1 MEYTKNKRENI
12 FPIHKL
18 YTSEIDNNSTDFTE
32 KLNESNKF
40 SHEKLIGNYIIEK
53 LLNKGRKS
61 KVFLAKHII
70 TEEKVA
76 IKILDK
82 KLFKSDILSLKHIKK
97 EIQILKMVKHENII
111 KLLEIIENNNK
122 IYLIKNY
129 YLNELLSLIAKNKK
143 LSEEKA
149 LYYFSQFING
159 LHYLHENGICHR
171 NIRPDNLLLDENY
184 EKLKIIDFGLSTKYA
199 KNELLN
205 SPVGAIIYAPPEMHL
220 SEKYSGELIDI
231 WNAGLVLYIM
241 VCGCLPFNEEDEE
254 RNINHIITGLYEIP
268 SNVSNY
274 CTELIKSCLQVDPNK
289 RINFEKL
296 NNFINYTK
304 GLIFDINL
312 IPLDENIIEECRRY
326 LGNNNEDKIDQVEY
340 SVKNNIFN
348 EFNSLYYL
356 LLKKMKRNGY
366 ESISDLS
373 SNKFKY
379 YISNFDPLNESGFV
393 FKEKKSTNFIYKKSN
408 INKINKSY
416 INDRITK
423 ESLKNASYKKNIF
436 CSPLTI
442 NNYVA
447 NTNSFSGRNDRKNK
461 KFTKPV
467 MNENNMSCKNI
478 MKAIIKL
485 DNINFDINNNSD
497 CKIKNVISISPNIN
511 LNKTNKNNLSSKF
524 FIKKILLNSYSS
536 WKNSKISSD
545 AMNRY
550 NNSNNNNNEKENNL
564 IDRNNLNNTNFNI
577 YNSTLLS
584 SMRDLKNLK
593 EKLNSNENIHIL
605 RNKNNEEEKNR
616 KTISFMKKIKD
627 ISINKNINIYE
638 RKTDFNKNFYSEKI
652 DINNK
657 TNNFDENNDNS
668 MNILTEDKPLENF
681 KISNNFCSNNLN
693 GNKYNI
699 YNKFNETH
707 FSSNSNNIIID
718 DIVRKKL
725 KVKKKAIKRGASVM
739 IKNVAKDKRNNDG
752 FFQKENRSISIK
764 NNIKLIGKQ
773 KIIQKNIIKSGNNYY
788 IIHKKNKTPSF
799 SNNIFDYKNKTLY
812 LKEKDKHL
820 ENDNIN
826 EKNNKN
832 SIDLECYK
840 TNSYE
845 IGVLDLC
852 CLKIESLDN
861 IKENINNGL
870 KIKKIKYNNV
880 KNNKYK
886 CYQLGN
892 IFEIEVLTLDNFLY
906 LNNIKNNKKENIPLS
921 KKENKQNKKS
931 LSYIIFKTKKNDIKK
946 CINSFLKE
954 I

>member
-1 MEYTKNKRENI
+1 
-12 FPIHKL
+12 
-18 YTSEIDNNSTDFTE
+18 
-32 KLNESNKF
+32 
-40 SHEKLIGNYIIEK
+40 
-53 LLNKGRKS
+53 
-61 KVFLAKHII
+61 
-70 TEEKVA
+70 
-76 IKILDK
+76 
-82 KLFKSDILSLKHIKK
+82 
-97 EIQILKMVKHENII
+97 
-111 KLLEIIENNNK
+111 
-122 IYLIKNY
+122 
-129 YLNELLSLIAKNKK
+129 
-143 LSEEKA
+143 
-149 LYYFSQFING
+149 
-159 LHYLHENGICHR
+159 
-171 NIRPDNLLLDENY
+171 
-184 EKLKIIDFGLSTKYA
+184 
-199 KNELLN
+199 
-205 SPVGAIIYAPPEMHL
+205 
-220 SEKYSGELIDI
+220 
-231 WNAGLVLYIM
+231 
-241 VCGCLPFNEEDEE
+241 
-254 RNINHIITGLYEIP
+254 
-268 SNVSNY
+268 
-274 CTELIKSCLQVDPNK
+274 
-289 RINFEKL
+289 
-296 NNFINYTK
+296 
-304 GLIFDINL
+304 
-312 IPLDENIIEECRRY
+312 
-326 LGNNNEDKIDQVEY
+326 
-340 SVKNNIFN
+340 
-348 EFNSLYYL
+348 
-356 LLKKMKRNGY
+356 
-366 ESISDLS
+366 
-373 SNKFKY
+373 
-379 YISNFDPLNESGFV
+379 
-393 FKEKKSTNFIYKKSN
+393 
-408 INKINKSY
+408 
-416 INDRITK
+416 
-423 ESLKNASYKKNIF
+423 
-436 CSPLTI
+436 
-442 NNYVA
+442 
-447 NTNSFSGRNDRKNK
+447 
-461 KFTKPV
+461 
-467 MNENNMSCKNI
+467 
-478 MKAIIKL
+478 
-485 DNINFDINNNSD
+485 
-497 CKIKNVISISPNIN
+497 
-511 LNKTNKNNLSSKF
+511 
-524 FIKKILLNSYSS
+524 
-536 WKNSKISSD
+536 
-545 AMNRY
+545 
-550 NNSNNNNNEKENNL
+550 
-564 IDRNNLNNTNFNI
+564 
-577 YNSTLLS
+577 
-584 SMRDLKNLK
+584 
-593 EKLNSNENIHIL
+593 
-605 RNKNNEEEKNR
+605 
-616 KTISFMKKIKD
+616 
-627 ISINKNINIYE
+627 
-638 RKTDFNKNFYSEKI
+638 
-652 DINNK
+652 
-657 TNNFDENNDNS
+657 